1 MSHYSVLVSLF
12 SGDSGPVLEEFAPAA
27 DGTAVLVS
35 WSWPESKS
43 WSLRE
48 ELLNYV
54 LEWTSACV
62 ACTHAPCLQWQ
73 TVAKDENNA
82 SITGT
87 ELLLSWNLLRND
99 KKMKWIHCRKFHS
112 LFSFHFTQYSRP
124 EVIHSFICNLLV
136 YCEIIPA
143 IFTPNNTVLKRI
155 SIIYYYYLR
164 SIT

>member
-12 SGDSGPVLEEFAPAA
+12 SGDSGPVLEEFAAAA

-62 ACTHAPCLQWQ
+62 ASLQWQ

-87 ELLLSWNLLRND
+87 ELLLSWNLLWND
-99 KKMKWIHCRKFHS
+99 KKMKWIHCNSTHCFPSILLNIQDLK
-112 LFSFHFTQYSRP
+112 
-124 EVIHSFICNLLV
+124 SFIHLYVTYWSTVRLYLPYLLQ
-136 YCEIIPA
+136 
-143 IFTPNNTVLKRI
+143 
-155 SIIYYYYLR
+155 
-164 SIT
+164 ITQF